1 MNTIITE
8 ENTTIRKKKK
18 KLKKKKNLVGL
29 VEIYTQSEELPL
41 EWYLVE

>member
-1 MNTIITE
+1 MEKE
-8 ENTTIRKKKK
+8 ET
-18 KLKKKKNLVGL
+18 KKKKNLVGL

>member
-1 MNTIITE
+1 MEKE
-8 ENTTIRKKKK
+8 ETKKE
-18 KLKKKKNLVGL
+18 KNLVGL